1 MLGNLQTDM
10 ISHAAT
16 WLKPGGILVF
26 ATCSLFRAEGEDIA
40 ARIAEDTDLIPDP
53 IDPQIYDGF
62 APAAGNDAH
71 MLRLFPDAL
80 ITPDNAITTAD
91 NENTMT
97 HGNDGFFMAR
107 FHRQ

>member
-1 MLGNLQTDM
+1 
-10 ISHAAT
+10 
-16 WLKPGGILVF
+16 
-26 ATCSLFRAEGEDIA
+26 
-40 ARIAEDTDLIPDP
+40 
-53 IDPQIYDGF
+53 
-62 APAAGNDAH
+62 

-80 ITPDNAITTAD
+80 IMPDHAITTAD